1 VRQSRSRDMPKDRL
15 VALRL
20 AGGEIAPGADAA
32 FVATGFN
39 RNWPFEDN
47 NKVPGLNRQLMLEDM
62 TDTTASVF
70 LGLTVGC
77 ARCHDH
83 KYDAISQKDYY
94 RFQALFAASTP
105 RDDRPLTDAFDAA
118 VHSFVTSAHQARLSK
133 ARRAVETVE
142 RPYLARLLKDKL
154 AKLPA
159 EVRKAF
165 ATEPEARSVFQEDLL
180 LKNAKAM

>member
-1 VRQSRSRDMPKDRL
+1 
-15 VALRL
+15 
-20 AGGEIAPGADAA
+20 
-32 FVATGFN
+32 TGFN
-39 RNWPFEDN
+39 RNWPYEDN

-83 KYDAISQKDYY
+83 KYDPISQKDYY

-105 RDDRPLTDAFDAA
+105 RDDVPLAPPFEQAFHASVEA
-118 VHSFVTSAHQARLSK
+118 EHAARLDRL
-133 ARRAVETVE
+133 RRVRSAFE
-142 RPYLARLLKDKL
+142 RPYLAALLKDRL

-159 EVRKAF
+159 EVREAF
-165 ATEPEARSVFQEDLL
+165 AVEPEERSAFQEDLL
-180 LKNAKAM
+180 KKY